1 MAVSR
6 CELRGGAYPPFQ
18 RGSRR
23 KQSHNSVEKVYKRAV
38 IHTLEQDL
46 SKVAGSNNGIHG
58 AMALDKDYSPRS
70 QDTDGTARLSS
81 AQCPKGLLLPHFAPV
96 CILRLTSND
105 RVYSKCS
112 TIIKVASIIAA
123 RYWYPAETWP
133 VAQVWKK
140 NPKRRYRHELFF
152 ADSSHKNLDVW
163 VDGPD
168 SATQN
173 LGSTSVDSLSASFGP
188 ELPHEQVNISEVE
201 SSLARTSTVAHHC
214 FERHPGPCSALHQ
227 HTGQHSRSYT
237 RRARESSHRRT
248 FVAYLQTGDVWN
260 TSLADQMDDLAVTV
274 DEDIWLTLLNE
285 DEYANLQY
293 LRETPL
299 YEPYQQDELLDSAFD
314 ELIIDHAQWMKE
326 LEEDAE
332 IGTLDRLATSYDICV
347 CFDSNALA
355 AHSKPR
361 CPDLDGSLPSIEA
374 TLLQDAVLL
383 ALLAKA
389 GRIFV
394 LALPP
399 PRTPLSAPMI
409 PDSLDQNAV
418 VSAII
423 IFGSFSDDGAS
434 TMSSSAS

>member
-1 MAVSR
+1 
-6 CELRGGAYPPFQ
+6 
-18 RGSRR
+18 
-23 KQSHNSVEKVYKRAV
+23 
-38 IHTLEQDL
+38 
-46 SKVAGSNNGIHG
+46 
-58 AMALDKDYSPRS
+58 
-70 QDTDGTARLSS
+70 
-81 AQCPKGLLLPHFAPV
+81 
-96 CILRLTSND
+96 
-105 RVYSKCS
+105 
-112 TIIKVASIIAA
+112 
-123 RYWYPAETWP
+123 
-133 VAQVWKK
+133 
-140 NPKRRYRHELFF
+140 
-152 ADSSHKNLDVW
+152 
-163 VDGPD
+163 
-168 SATQN
+168 
-173 LGSTSVDSLSASFGP
+173 
-188 ELPHEQVNISEVE
+188 
-201 SSLARTSTVAHHC
+201 
-214 FERHPGPCSALHQ
+214 
-227 HTGQHSRSYT
+227 
-237 RRARESSHRRT
+237 
-248 FVAYLQTGDVWN
+248 
-260 TSLADQMDDLAVTV
+260 MDDLAVTV